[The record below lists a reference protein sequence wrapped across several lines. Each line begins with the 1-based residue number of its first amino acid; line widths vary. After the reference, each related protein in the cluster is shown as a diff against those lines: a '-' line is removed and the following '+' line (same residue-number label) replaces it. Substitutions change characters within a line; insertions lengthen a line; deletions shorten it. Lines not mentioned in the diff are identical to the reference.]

1 MLTSDTFDRDLG
13 YYVCDGIEFPSKI
26 NACIYSQK
34 VNKPIDWVFKNYIH
48 DTFPWQIEPEETLDQ
63 LYDRRCRELREKY
76 DYIILS
82 YSGGSDS
89 NNILESFMR
98 QKLHIDEIVTNH
110 ITKATEKL
118 TVLNPKIK
126 DPWNF
131 NAEHQLQAVPRL
143 KEIHNM
149 LPRTKI
155 TVLDV
160 SDSILTSLDN
170 KEENWVL
177 NRREGISVGM
187 VFRYNHFY
195 FSEVRKQFDK
205 NLKICV
211 IIGIDKPRTHI
222 QDNIFYVRFGD
233 TAVNLS
239 SIVDHNEY
247 PNAKMEY
254 FYWNDPII
262 VAKQAH
268 VIKHWLEANPQLQ
281 QLWQN
286 VSHETYRKYHEPWLK
301 NIIYTNWKNEWYQA
315 DKALLNWH
323 TEFDQWFHVSM
334 KGTKNYMVWNRGLEY
349 LSKAA
354 SKFIVFNNGRVDGL
368 RTISHSYKIGEMKTC
383 IS

>member
-1 MLTSDTFDRDLG
+1 
-13 YYVCDGIEFPSKI
+13 
-26 NACIYSQK
+26 
-34 VNKPIDWVFKNYIH
+34 
-48 DTFPWQIEPEETLDQ
+48 
-63 LYDRRCRELREKY
+63 
-76 DYIILS
+76 
-82 YSGGSDS
+82 
-89 NNILESFMR
+89 
-98 QKLHIDEIVTNH
+98 
-110 ITKATEKL
+110 
-118 TVLNPKIK
+118 
-126 DPWNF
+126 
-131 NAEHQLQAVPRL
+131 VPRL

-222 QDNIFYVRFGD
+222 QDNMFYVRFSD

-254 FYWNDPII
+254 FYWNDPIAGLKNATPNGTAI
-262 VAKQAH
+262 INKSNPYNFKYTYNNTVLYSQVNVTFVCNDIITLKVNGSTILNNGTLLTIYTQTVSINSGNNLFEFLCYNTLGPAVFAAYVVSTDNSTYLFSTNYTTIGWSVEVSGFFSNGYPVSALLANESSVAKTDIGTTFFRSQNLDLSSNQA
-268 VIKHWLEANPQLQ
+268 NQ
-281 QLWQN
+281 QVPALDLFFRTNN
-286 VSHETYRKYHEPWLK
+286 VDFKDQFFKY
-301 NIIYTNWKNEWYQA
+301 
-315 DKALLNWH
+315 
-323 TEFDQWFHVSM
+323 V
-334 KGTKNYMVWNRGLEY
+334 
-349 LSKAA
+349 
-354 SKFIVFNNGRVDGL
+354 
-368 RTISHSYKIGEMKTC
+368 
-383 IS
+383 